1 VLAGVCCHRPH
12 LAPSH
17 SRPGLNYSAVDV
29 GTLTA
34 HVGLLAS
41 YGLSIDLSVSLTANV
56 SGLIAVMAAS
66 PNATFVLDH
75 MGYVPVGASPAQVRV
90 PGVIPRSR
98 GPKITEGGLGSCGG
112 DLAHSIVTITSTAAP
127 QLLRVGFKWSLQ
139 AMSWLAERRSGGLAW
154 RCCQL
159 ATGCC
164 PIAVGGVREVCVFV
178 EYVRG

>member
-1 VLAGVCCHRPH
+1 MLKQFCACGCVLSSPPPCTLP
-12 LAPSH
+12 P

-66 PNATFVLDH
+66 PNAIFVLDH

-90 PGVIPRSR
+90 RGSFPRSR
-98 GPKITEGGLGSCGG
+98 GPKISEG
-112 DLAHSIVTITSTAAP
+112 V
-127 QLLRVGFKWSLQ
+127 
-139 AMSWLAERRSGGLAW
+139 SWW
-154 RCCQL
+154 
-159 ATGCC
+159 
-164 PIAVGGVREVCVFV
+164 
-178 EYVRG
+178 

>member
-1 VLAGVCCHRPH
+1 VHVGVCCHRSHP
-12 LAPSH
+12 APSH
-17 SRPGLNYSAVDV
+17 SRQGLDYSAVDV

-90 PGVIPRSR
+90 RGSFPRSR
-98 GPKITEGGLGSCGG
+98 GPKKTKKGVSCGG
-112 DLAHSIVTITSTAAP
+112 DSAHSFAYGSDRCVDCSTKAAA
-127 QLLRVGFKWSLQ
+127 RGFQ
-139 AMSWLAERRSGGLAW
+139 VGLATYE
-154 RCCQL
+154 RACRVEK
-159 ATGCC
+159 
-164 PIAVGGVREVCVFV
+164 PRGGRLGDAASLPRVAAR
-178 EYVRG
+178 